1 MAKQKVTRK
10 LTAILA
16 ADVVGYSRLIR
27 ADEEGTLSALKELR
41 EDLID
46 PSIAKHEGRIVKT
59 MGDGVLV
66 EFPSVVDAVRSA
78 VEIQNAVAENQA
90 DVSKDRQIVLRVGIN
105 LGDVVIDG
113 DDIHGDGV
121 NVAARLEGLADP
133 GGIYVSDAVHEQVRD
148 RIDVPFEDL
157 GDQEVKNINRPVR
170 VWRWAKDTSAGA
182 HAKTDTLLPLPDKPS
197 IAVLPFTNMSGDPD
211 QEYFSDGITEDIITA
226 LSRIRQFFVIAR
238 NTTFT
243 FKGRA
248 VDVQSIAKEL
258 GVRYVLEGSVRKA
271 GSRVR
276 ITAQLIEGAS
286 GNHLWAERYDR
297 QLEDIFEVQDEI
309 TQTVVAAIAPTI
321 RTSEIER
328 ARRKRPDSL
337 VAYDY
342 VMRALPYVWALT
354 PNASAE
360 AVQLANEAVRLDPD
374 FAFANALAGW
384 SQVWQ
389 VVNGWS
395 PSPAQAKTEG
405 LRLARRA
412 LMLDGDDPGV
422 LTMVGAA
429 EMMLAHDL
437 EAASVH
443 IGKALVLD
451 PNSAWAWIRSGYLH
465 VYQGDAET
473 ALEHF
478 GRAGRLSPYDPL
490 NFNRYI
496 GIALAHF
503 VAERYEEA
511 SEWAEKSLLE
521 RSDLPWAYR
530 VLATAQELTGK
541 NARAHWALEKMRQ
554 QDPDISVSRVMTNLP
569 FAPSEVFSRFADSL
583 RRVGLPE

>member
-1 MAKQKVTRK
+1 
-10 LTAILA
+10 
-16 ADVVGYSRLIR
+16 
-27 ADEEGTLSALKELR
+27 
-41 EDLID
+41 
-46 PSIAKHEGRIVKT
+46 
-59 MGDGVLV
+59 
-66 EFPSVVDAVRSA
+66 
-78 VEIQNAVAENQA
+78 
-90 DVSKDRQIVLRVGIN
+90 VGIN

-121 NVAARLEGLADP
+121 NVAARLEGLAIP

-157 GDQEVKNINRPVR
+157 GDQEVKNIDRPVH
-170 VWRWAKDTSAGA
+170 VWRWAKGTSAGA
-182 HAKTDTLLPLPDKPS
+182 HANPDTLLPLPDKPS

-243 FKGRA
+243 FKDRA

-342 VMRALPYVWALT
+342 VMRALPNVWALT

-429 EMMLAHDL
+429 EMMLAHNL

-451 PNSAWAWIRSGYLH
+451 PNSAWAWLRSGYLH

-478 GRAGRLSPYDPL
+478 GRAERLSPYDPL

-530 VLATAQELTGK
+530 VLAAAQELTGK
-541 NARAHWALEKMRQ
+541 NARARWALEKMRQ